1 VDRPPSPRAQ
11 NLAVLLPLLGL
22 FLLMPPFVTLFAG
35 GARPWGVP
43 LIVAYV
49 FGAWA
54 ALLVAAGLLARR
66 LLPKDPAEPPPSE
79 AGIADAGDAP
89 PA

>member
-1 VDRPPSPRAQ
+1 MDRPPSPRAQ

-22 FLLMPPFVTLFAG
+22 FLLMPPIVTLFG
-35 GARPWGVP
+35 GSARPWGVP

-54 ALLVAAGLLARR
+54 ALRVAAVLLART
-66 LLPKDPAEPPPSE
+66 LLPAEPSEPPTTE
-79 AGIADAGDAP
+79 PGGAEEGDPP